1 MTNNTYKLLPDK
13 LIEVVRNLLTDDVF
27 LDSVIQTAFESRSAN
42 ELVFNVPAEISVTGN
57 SLILIAD
64 RKHLT
69 GEPAYQPG
77 DWNRWPDVIPPR
89 LNTEPFI
96 EGKPLECDY
105 WLLRLKT
112 NKFMTGKLTTQKNWI
127 QVPEDQIEAYRE
139 FSPYPAIATLNAK
152 ENFSDDGWNAYP
164 KFVPKNGTYEVVLC
178 DGRQRVCSWKSNVW
192 SFYGDEIVAFKKI
205 I

>member
-13 LIEVVRNLLTDDVF
+13 LIEVELRNLLTDDVF

-77 DWNRWPDVIPPR
+77 R
-89 LNTEPFI
+89 LES
-96 EGKPLECDY
+96 L
-105 WLLRLKT
+105 
-112 NKFMTGKLTTQKNWI
+112 
-127 QVPEDQIEAYRE
+127 A
-139 FSPYPAIATLNAK
+139 
-152 ENFSDDGWNAYP
+152 
-164 KFVPKNGTYEVVLC
+164 
-178 DGRQRVCSWKSNVW
+178 
-192 SFYGDEIVAFKKI
+192 
-205 I
+205 

>member
-105 WLLRLKT
+105 WLLRLK
-112 NKFMTGKLTTQKNWI
+112 NK
-127 QVPEDQIEAYRE
+127 QVHDRKAHNP
-139 FSPYPAIATLNAK
+139 K
-152 ENFSDDGWNAYP
+152 ELDSSS
-164 KFVPKNGTYEVVLC
+164 
-178 DGRQRVCSWKSNVW
+178 GRSNR
-192 SFYGDEIVAFKKI
+192 GLP
-205 I
+205 